1 MSEQENRI
9 WIKKIE
15 ITNCGRYYE
24 GPHTLDFADPAQKN
38 ITIIMGDSGTGKST
52 IHDLIYWCM
61 YGESKPVRKTKT
73 KENEED
79 YGLLNTDKL
88 ETLQVGEEVTG
99 TVSLTIHNEKGE
111 LYYLS
116 RSLIAK
122 YTKEL
127 SGRIFDEKNN
137 SEVRKGTEFH
147 MDQQMMR
154 RNDLG
159 QREPTED
166 NFSIKHLIDNIFP
179 QELSDFFLF
188 DGEELDK
195 FAQASTSTDYV
206 KQGIEKISGLNVLDK
221 LKTTSEDTSEGI
233 SNYVNGKSAS
243 TSGLNNTYQKE
254 KKECIDLQARINEN
268 EKKMEE
274 KRKVLEQYII
284 RLEKVK
290 DGRKFEKLLDDEKK
304 IKKQLE
310 KDTATIRH
318 NLHELMFKN
327 IPNLLGKETFQNC
340 EDVFRKLEDDDKI
353 PPAIS
358 RKAIDKILTSDPL
371 RCVCGRDLE
380 KDDEWWGNLQ
390 TIKKGIINEKALNLL
405 VDGADLIGRMLTT
418 VMDKKSILK
427 DLETF
432 TEDRYNKSKLIESQK
447 GKILEIEKDVIKI
460 EDDKGEDIG
469 KKKTDL
475 GNDVGILDNTIRTD
489 AYELEKQITK
499 RDRTSSELVKK
510 RQKENEFKIQN
521 DKIDILNAITKFVG
535 ERRQVIVEKLRQ
547 ETENST
553 NKYFKKSV
561 AQAESF
567 DKLLIS
573 PKFEITARDE
583 RGLIAGV
590 SKGQGHVL
598 GLSYVAGVRDISDV
612 KTSLI
617 IDSPL
622 HNISSKSRNKMAEA
636 LAENLP
642 GVQLILLVTDT
653 EYTQSSGTA
662 DPVQD
667 VMKPYDVISK
677 EYQII
682 EKEIDDPNEP
692 GKKIYTREFGELQND

>member
-1 MSEQENRI
+1 MSESQNRV

-24 GPHTLDFADPAQKN
+24 GPHTLDFTDPAEKN

-61 YGESKPVRKTKT
+61 YGEFKPVRKTKT
-73 KENEED
+73 EENEAD

-88 ETLQVGEEVTG
+88 ESLQIGEEVTG
-99 TVSLTIHNEKGE
+99 TITLTIHNENGE

-116 RSLIAK
+116 RSLTAK
-122 YTKEL
+122 YNKEL
-127 SGRIFDEKNN
+127 TGRIFNSKNN
-137 SEVRKGTEFH
+137 SDVRKGTEFYKQ
-147 MDQQMMR
+147 QQMMY
-154 RNDLG
+154 RNESG
-159 QREPTED
+159 NREPTED
-166 NFSIKHLIDNIFP
+166 KFIIKNRINAIFP
-179 QELSDFFLF
+179 QQLSDFFLF

-195 FAQASTSTDYV
+195 FEQTSTSTDYV
-206 KQGIEKISGLNVLDK
+206 KQGIEKISGLNVLDE
-221 LKTTSEDTSEGI
+221 LKETCISTSESLFD
-233 SNYVNGKSAS
+233 YVNGKSAS
-243 TSGLNNTYQKE
+243 TSGLNNTYQEQKKACMTLQETIDKE
-254 KKECIDLQARINEN
+254 KVILA
-268 EKKMEE
+268 EKK
-274 KRKVLEQYII
+274 KILEQYII
-284 RLEKVK
+284 RLVKVT
-290 DGRKFEKLLDDEKK
+290 DGRKFEKKLEEEKK

-310 KDTATIRH
+310 KDVVKTRH

-340 EDVFRKLEDDDKI
+340 EVIFRKLEDDDKI

-390 TIKKGIINEKALNLL
+390 NIKKGIINEKALNLL

-418 VMDKKSILK
+418 VMDKNSISD
-427 DLETF
+427 DLDELI
-432 TEDRYNKSKLIESQK
+432 ESRYDKGKLIESQE
-447 GKILEIEKDVIKI
+447 GKILEIEKDVVTI

-475 GNDVGILDNTIRTD
+475 SEEIGVLENSIRNNG
-489 AYELEKQITK
+489 YQLEDKITK
-499 RDRTSSELVKK
+499 RDRTSSELKK
-510 RQKENEFKIQN
+510 KTQKANEYAIQN
-521 DKIDILNAITKFVG
+521 HKIDILNAITEFVV
-535 ERRQVIVEKLRQ
+535 ERRKVIVEKLRE
-547 ETENST
+547 ETEAST

-561 AQAESF
+561 AQAKSF
-567 DKLLIS
+567 NKLLIS
-573 PKFEITARDE
+573 PKFEITARDD

-622 HNISSKSRNKMAEA
+622 HNISSKSRNKMAQA

-653 EYTQSSGTA
+653 EYTQSIGTA
-662 DPVQD
+662 DAVQNI
-667 VMKPYDVISK
+667 MKPLGNVSK
-677 EYQII
+677 EYQIM

-692 GKKIYTREFGELQND
+692 GKKIHAREFVEL